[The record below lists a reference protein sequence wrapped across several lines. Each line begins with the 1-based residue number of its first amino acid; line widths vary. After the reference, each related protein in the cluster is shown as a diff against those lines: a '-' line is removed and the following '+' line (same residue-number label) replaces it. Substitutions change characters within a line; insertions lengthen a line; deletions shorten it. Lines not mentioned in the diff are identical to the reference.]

1 MPTNRKSKIKNM
13 FDLQKVYQK
22 QLNRQ
27 DFKKLSEFIYT
38 NFGIQIKDSKKIM
51 LQSRLHKRLKALEIN
66 DFSEYVK
73 FLFSPAG
80 KDEIIHMI
88 DVVSTNKTDFFR
100 EASHFDFITD
110 KILPQMTNNRHLKI
124 WSSACSSGEEV
135 YTLAIMMEEFN
146 LGIKNLNYN
155 ILGTDISTRILEKA
169 NNAIYPIKLI
179 ENIPLNLKR
188 KYFLKSKDKKNVRVV
203 PNLRKKTNFRRL
215 NLMDTFYSVPHDFD
229 IIFCRN
235 VLIYFDRETQKTVI
249 AKLLDRL
256 KKGGFLFLGHSESIA
271 GYNFDLNQL
280 QTTIFQK
287 K

>member
-1 MPTNRKSKIKNM
+1 M

-22 QLNRQ
+22 KINQK
-27 DFKKLSEFIYT
+27 DFKKLSEFIYS

-51 LQSRLHKRLKALEIN
+51 LQSRLHKRLKALEMN

-73 FLFSPAG
+73 FLFSPTG

-100 EASHFDFITD
+100 ESSHFDFLTE
-110 KILPQMTNNRHLKI
+110 KILPRMDNNRHLKI

-135 YTLAIMMEEFN
+135 FTLAIVMEEFN
-146 LGIKNLNYN
+146 LGIKNINYN
-155 ILGTDISTRILEKA
+155 IFGTDISTRIIEKA

-179 ENIPLNLKR
+179 ENIPLNLKKR
-188 KYFLKSKDKKNVRVV
+188 YFLKSKDHKNVRII
-203 PNLRKKTNFRRL
+203 PDLRKKTSFKRL
-215 NLMDTFYSVPHDFD
+215 NLMDSFYSVPSDFD
-229 IIFCRN
+229 MIFCRN

-249 AKLLDRL
+249 TKLLDRL

-287 K
+287 R